1 MFAYKRNLGVLIL
14 CLLAL
19 CCLNHIA
26 RANTESNSWPF
37 EILAR
42 HRPGTYWWCPGSAWD
57 KENIDWNLENL
68 KAGGIGTAHIVP
80 IYSAKGYED
89 REITYLSEKWND
101 SLKYILNKADSLGM
115 QIDMTTGTGWCFG
128 GPDLPK
134 DHWDTSASLDEKTG
148 ELTFWSS
155 RMVKRPAPGGAG
167 HMLNPY
173 SAAAIRSYTKRFDK
187 ALKGCTLLPRAQ
199 YHDSFEYLGNWC
211 VEMPDEFRKRRG
223 YDLNSHLRTLFGN
236 SDANDKTRRIKYDY
250 RLTVAELHLEF
261 IQIWADW
268 ARSRGMLTR
277 NQAHGSPAN
286 LLDTYAAADIPE
298 TEMFGSPEFP
308 IPGFRHE
315 EQFCRPGD
323 SDPRIC
329 RMASSAAHVAHEPG
343 KQLVSSESCTW
354 MREHWHGTLGQI
366 KLEMDLFF
374 LAGINHVFY
383 HGSCYSPKDAPWPG
397 WFFYASTKVD
407 WRNSIWRDMP
417 FLNDYIARC
426 QSVLQAGQPAN
437 DVLVYWP
444 IHDLWMDAKGLLK
457 NLAVHHKE
465 WIDDFRIGELAN
477 LLDSKGYAFDFV
489 SDHML
494 GQIHCEQGQLHAPGG
509 TYKVI
514 FIPKCTFMPDGT
526 LKQLA
531 DLSREGAVI
540 IFEGNLPADVPG
552 YRSLVKHQESF
563 AAAKKRLRNAVI
575 AEDPIE
581 ALGQAGVKRE
591 TLADKGLRYVRRK
604 THDAHWY
611 FLANHTEHDFNGWLD
626 LAVPFVSAV
635 LHDPMTGS
643 SALLPIRNKE
653 QDQQIY
659 IDIAPGESFIVQAST
674 SKIDAEPYVPI
685 EPVGLAFTL
694 EGKWDIEFID
704 GGPDLPQ
711 AYIADSLSS
720 WTDAPDEK
728 AKVFAGIARYSL
740 TFDLPDFSNAIDYL
754 LDLGDVRESARVKIN
769 GTDVATLFALPMRSR
784 VGQYLREGSN
794 TIDIEVT
801 NLTANRIRHLDMQ
814 KINWKIMRDANI
826 VTPTYKPFDASR
838 WPLQPSGLLGPVR
851 LIPVKSKQ

>member
-1 MFAYKRNLGVLIL
+1 
-14 CLLAL
+14 
-19 CCLNHIA
+19 
-26 RANTESNSWPF
+26 
-37 EILAR
+37 
-42 HRPGTYWWCPGSAWD
+42 
-57 KENIDWNLENL
+57 
-68 KAGGIGTAHIVP
+68 
-80 IYSAKGYED
+80 
-89 REITYLSEKWND
+89 
-101 SLKYILNKADSLGM
+101 
-115 QIDMTTGTGWCFG
+115 
-128 GPDLPK
+128 
-134 DHWDTSASLDEKTG
+134 
-148 ELTFWSS
+148 
-155 RMVKRPAPGGAG
+155 MVKRPAPGGAG

-173 SAAAIRSYTKRFDK
+173 SAAAITLYTERFDK
-187 ALKGCTLLPRAQ
+187 ALKACTLLPRAQ
-199 YHDSFEYLGNWC
+199 YHDSFEYSGNWC
-211 VEMPDEFRKRRG
+211 VEMYDEFRKRRG
-223 YDLNSHLRTLFGN
+223 YDLNSHLRTLFSN
-236 SDANDKTRRIKYDY
+236 SDSNDKTRRIKYDF
-250 RLTVAELHLEF
+250 RLTAAELHLEF

-286 LLDTYAAADIPE
+286 LLDTYAVADIPE

-329 RMASSAAHVAHEPG
+329 RMASSAAHIAHEPG

-417 FLNDYIARC
+417 FLNGYIARC

-444 IHDLWMDAKGLLK
+444 IHDLWMDAKDLLK
-457 NLAVHHKE
+457 NLAVHNKE
-465 WIDDFRIGELAN
+465 WIDDYRFGEVAN
-477 LLDSKGYAFDFV
+477 ILDSKGYAFDFV

-494 GQIHCEQGQLHAPGG
+494 KQIHCEQGQLHAPGG

-514 FIPKCTFMPDGT
+514 LIHKCTFMPDET

-531 DLSREGAVI
+531 DLSRRGAVI
-540 IFEGNLPADVPG
+540 IFEESLPADVPG
-552 YRSLVKHQESF
+552 YGALGKHRESF
-563 AAAKKRLRNAVI
+563 AEAKKRLKKVVI
-575 AEDPIE
+575 TDDLIE
-581 ALGQAGVKRE
+581 ALTQAGVKRE

-604 THDAHWY
+604 VHGDYWY

-626 LAVPFVSAV
+626 FALPFVSAV

-643 SALLPIRNKE
+643 SALLPTREKG

-659 IDIAPGESFIVQAST
+659 IDIASGESFILQVST
-674 SKIDAEPYVPI
+674 SRIDAEPYIPI
-685 EPVGLAFTL
+685 EPVGSAFTL
-694 EGKWDIEFID
+694 EGKWDIEFIY
-704 GGPDLPQ
+704 GGPNLPQ
-711 AYIADSLSS
+711 AYTANSLSS

-728 AKVFAGIARYSL
+728 AKVFAGTARYSL

-784 VGQYLREGSN
+784 VGQYLKEGSN

-801 NLTANRIRHLDMQ
+801 NLTANRIRYLDMQ

-826 VTPTYKPFDASR
+826 MTPAYKPFDASS

-851 LIPVKSKQ
+851 LIPVKSKQLPELF